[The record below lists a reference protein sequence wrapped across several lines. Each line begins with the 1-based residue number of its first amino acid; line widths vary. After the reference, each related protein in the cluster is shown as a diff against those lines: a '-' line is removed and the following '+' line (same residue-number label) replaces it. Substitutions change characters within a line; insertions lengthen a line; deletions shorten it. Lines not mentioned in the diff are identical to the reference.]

1 MAIMDLAYNPLSVAG
16 STAAMLGYL
25 EPVAG
30 AEELNLR
37 IYDFIIKPHRD
48 ADQTREGKL
57 FLQRM
62 LEGPQAAWETIQSK
76 IFALKNLWSVTDIDD
91 EHLRYLQRIV
101 GWTSDLDYI
110 TEQLDAATLRRLI
123 AISVP
128 MWKSRTTESSL
139 VAIMNTLV
147 PARARVLSWF
157 DMRWILDTTIM
168 SEEHRGRDPWLVSFP
183 GGTGTDEFWS
193 TIRVVDPGDETSK
206 DLLIDVIK
214 LVRPVGERYRVVWLK
229 FLDQFTI
236 DDDVSQWDISNG
248 VPTVEGG
255 SMSMIDT
262 SIEEGIVC
270 NVEGSD
276 AWENYVVTS
285 RVRGVGT
292 GAGFGISFF
301 VQSVSPRT
309 FYYAVIDV
317 PNQRVLLAKYISDAL
332 SVIKN
337 WYAVPAG
344 RFLQPGTWYGLR
356 IQASPEGA
364 STRIKIYLDAKEII
378 NELDGDLDKGTV
390 GVLHASG
397 DSVECDEIE
406 VLGLPVDSEEIL
418 INS

>member
-1 MAIMDLAYNPLSVAG
+1 MAITDLAYNPLSVAG

-62 LEGPQAAWETIQSK
+62 LEGPQEAWKTIQSK
-76 IFALKNLWSVTDIDD
+76 IFALKDLWSVTDIDD
-91 EHLRYLQRIV
+91 EHLQYLQRIV

-128 MWKSRTTESSL
+128 MWRSRTTEDSL

-157 DMRWILDTTIM
+157 DKRWILDTTIM
-168 SEEHRGRDPWLVSFP
+168 SEEHQGRDPWLVSFP

-193 TIRVVDPGDETSK
+193 TIRVVDPGVEASK

-214 LVRPVGERYRVVWLK
+214 LVRPCGERYDVVWLK

-236 DDDVSQWDISNG
+236 DGDVSQWDITSG
-248 VPTVEGG
+248 TPTVSGG
-255 SMSMIDT
+255 KVSLTDNST
-262 SIEEGIVC
+262 EEGIVC
-270 NVEGSD
+270 SIEDSD
-276 AWENYVVTS
+276 EWENYVVTA
-285 RVRGVGT
+285 RVKGNHDT
-292 GAGFGISFF
+292 GLGFGVAFYL
-301 VQSVSPRT
+301 QSVSPRT
-309 FYYAVIDV
+309 FYYVVIDI
-317 PNQRVLLAKYISDAL
+317 PNQQVLLAKFISGAFTPL
-332 SVIKN
+332 VN
-337 WYAVPAG
+337 WYANPAG
-344 RFLQPGTWYGLR
+344 RFLLSDTWYGLR

-364 STRIKIYLDAKEII
+364 NTRIKVYLDGEEII
-378 NELDGDLDKGTV
+378 STTDPDLDKGTIA
-390 GVLHASG
+390 VLHSLC
-397 DSVECDEIE
+397 SVECDEIE

-418 INS
+418 INI